1 MPLMKVF
8 KFTVSGTIYIIFS
21 ILLLMGAAIR
31 GELFAIVCGVCLCLY
46 VVLSLILVSVSV
58 LLWKKTDLLVELKNE
73 NIFILPSRGRKGK
86 KLFPIVLP
94 GVIVFYG
101 FEFLSDL
108 KNKKSR
114 SLKFNIKLKRTAA
127 NFPLPKEE
135 RGRFFLEKEY
145 IEISDLAGFFSFR
158 LLKNEKSIPQL
169 FIYPMVTEIKS
180 FELPEI
186 LNETSA
192 HTINLRRTDELYD
205 SRPYFPGDDIRK
217 INWKLYAHTQELS
230 IKQGDFVP
238 PPRIFFTIYVE
249 SPIIDKDIAFYKK
262 KFDEFINLST
272 SIAFYLH
279 QKGISFNIRFYDN
292 EKNSYETGSVYSDDR
307 NAEELIKRFFSIPQ
321 ISILKKSNKLE
332 PKLKKNFFI
341 DEENKKTC
349 LLYFFMP
356 IQSSKKIEDKL
367 FGIFSDYKNECV
379 FYTGLESIITG
390 PKNILNSFLFYT
402 SSQKK
407 YNRLSKEMNEKIE
420 ILKHELKNGGF
431 YAYSI

>member
-21 ILLLMGAAIR
+21 ILLLTGAAIR

-46 VVLSLILVSVSV
+46 VVLSLIFISLSV
-58 LLWKKTDLLVELKNE
+58 LLWNKTDLLVEVKNE
-73 NIFILPSRGRKGK
+73 NISILLSRVRKGK
-86 KLFPIVLP
+86 KLFPIILP

-114 SLKFNIKLKRTAA
+114 SLKFNIKLKRSAA
-127 NFPLPKEE
+127 HFPLPKEE

-158 LLKNEKSIPQL
+158 LLKKEKSIPQL
-169 FIYPMVTEIKS
+169 FIYPMLTEIKS
-180 FELPEI
+180 FAIPEI

-217 INWKLYAHTQELS
+217 LNWKLYAHTQELS

-238 PPRIFFTIYVE
+238 PPRSFFTIYVE
-249 SPIIDKDIAFYKK
+249 SPIVNNDIEFYKK

-307 NAEELIKRFFSIPQ
+307 DVEESIKRFFSIPQ
-321 ISILKKSNKLE
+321 IRVQKKSSEAE
-332 PKLKKNFFI
+332 PKLKRNFFI
-341 DEENKKTC
+341 DGENKKTC

-356 IQSSKKIEDKL
+356 VQSSKKILDKL
-367 FGIFSDYKNECV
+367 FGIFSDHKKECV
-379 FYTGLESIITG
+379 FYTGPESIITE
-390 PKNILNSFLFYT
+390 PKNILHSFLFYT

-420 ILKHELKNGGF
+420 ILKHELKTGGF

>member
-1 MPLMKVF
+1 MKVF

-21 ILLLMGAAIR
+21 ILLLTGAAIR

-158 LLKNEKSIPQL
+158 LLKN
-169 FIYPMVTEIKS
+169 
-180 FELPEI
+180 
-186 LNETSA
+186 
-192 HTINLRRTDELYD
+192 
-205 SRPYFPGDDIRK
+205 
-217 INWKLYAHTQELS
+217 
-230 IKQGDFVP
+230 
-238 PPRIFFTIYVE
+238 
-249 SPIIDKDIAFYKK
+249 
-262 KFDEFINLST
+262 
-272 SIAFYLH
+272 
-279 QKGISFNIRFYDN
+279 
-292 EKNSYETGSVYSDDR
+292 
-307 NAEELIKRFFSIPQ
+307 
-321 ISILKKSNKLE
+321 
-332 PKLKKNFFI
+332 
-341 DEENKKTC
+341 
-349 LLYFFMP
+349 
-356 IQSSKKIEDKL
+356 
-367 FGIFSDYKNECV
+367 
-379 FYTGLESIITG
+379 
-390 PKNILNSFLFYT
+390 
-402 SSQKK
+402 
-407 YNRLSKEMNEKIE
+407 
-420 ILKHELKNGGF
+420 
-431 YAYSI
+431 

>member
-21 ILLLMGAAIR
+21 ILLLTGAAIR

-94 GVIVFYG
+94 GVLVFYG

-114 SLKFNIKLKRTAA
+114 SLKFNIKLKRTAV

-292 EKNSYETGSVYSDDR
+292 EKNSYETGSVYPDDR
-307 NAEELIKRFFSIPQ
+307 NAEESIKRIFSIPQ
-321 ISILKKSNKLE
+321 IRILKKSNKFE

-367 FGIFSDYKNECV
+367 FGIFSNHKNECV
-379 FYTGLESIITG
+379 FYTGLESIILE
-390 PKNILNSFLFYT
+390 PKSILHSFLFFT

-420 ILKHELKNGGF
+420 ILKYELKNGGF

>member
-1 MPLMKVF
+1 MKVF

-21 ILLLMGAAIR
+21 ILLLTGAAIR

-58 LLWKKTDLLVELKNE
+58 LLWKKTNLLVELKNE
-73 NIFILPSRGRKGK
+73 NICILPSRARKGK

-94 GVIVFYG
+94 GVLVFYG

-114 SLKFNIKLKRTAA
+114 SLKFNIRLKRTVA

-135 RGRFFLEKEY
+135 RGRFFLKKEY

-158 LLKNEKSIPQL
+158 LLKKEKSIPQL
-169 FIYPMVTEIKS
+169 FIYPMLTEIKS
-180 FELPEI
+180 FALPEI

-192 HTINLRRTDELYD
+192 HTINLKRTDELYD

-238 PPRIFFTIYVE
+238 PPKIFFTIYVE
-249 SPIIDKDIAFYKK
+249 SPIVEKDIAFYKK
-262 KFDEFINLST
+262 KFDELINLST

-292 EKNSYETGSVYSDDR
+292 EKNSYETGSVYPEDR
-307 NAEELIKRFFSIPQ
+307 DAEESIKRIFSIPQ
-321 ISILKKSNKLE
+321 IKVQKKSNKLE

-356 IQSSKKIEDKL
+356 VQSSKKILDKL
-367 FGIFSDYKNECV
+367 FGIFSDHKHECA
-379 FYTGLESIITG
+379 FYTGFKSIITE
-390 PKNILNSFLFYT
+390 PKNILHSFLFYT

-407 YNRLSKEMNEKIE
+407 YNRLSKEMNKKIE

-431 YAYSI
+431 YAYTI

>member
-21 ILLLMGAAIR
+21 ILLLTGAAIR

-73 NIFILPSRGRKGK
+73 NISILPSRARKGK

-94 GVIVFYG
+94 GVLVFYG
-101 FEFLSDL
+101 FEFLSDS

-114 SLKFNIKLKRTAA
+114 SLKFNIRLKRTAA

-145 IEISDLAGFFSFR
+145 IKISDLAGFFSFR

-169 FIYPMVTEIKS
+169 FIYPMITEIKS

-238 PPRIFFTIYVE
+238 PPKIFFTIYVE
-249 SPIIDKDIAFYKK
+249 SPIVEKDIAFYKK
-262 KFDEFINLST
+262 KFDELINLST

-292 EKNSYETGSVYSDDR
+292 EKNSYETGTFYPEDR
-307 NAEELIKRFFSIPQ
+307 DAEESIKRIFSIPQ
-321 ISILKKSNKLE
+321 IKVQKKSNKLE

-341 DEENKKTC
+341 DEKNKKTC

-356 IQSSKKIEDKL
+356 VQSSKKILDKL
-367 FGIFSDYKNECV
+367 FGIFLDHKHECA
-379 FYTGLESIITG
+379 FYTGFKSIILE
-390 PKNILNSFLFYT
+390 PKSILHSFLFYT

>member
-1 MPLMKVF
+1 M
-8 KFTVSGTIYIIFS
+8 TVSGAIYIVFS
-21 ILLLMGAAIR
+21 ILLLTAAGVR

-46 VVLSLILVSVSV
+46 FVLSLILISLSV
-58 LLWKKTDLLVELKNE
+58 LLWQKADSLVELKNE
-73 NIFILPSRGRKGK
+73 TISILPLEERKGK

-94 GVIVFYG
+94 GVFVFYG
-101 FEFLSDL
+101 FEFSSDL
-108 KNKKSR
+108 NNKKGR
-114 SLKFNIKLKRTAA
+114 RLKFNIKLKRTAA
-127 NFPLPKEE
+127 HFPLPKEE

-169 FIYPMVTEIKS
+169 FIYPMMTEVKS
-180 FELPEI
+180 FALPEI

-217 INWKLYAHTQELS
+217 INWKLYAHTQELNV
-230 IKQGDFVP
+230 KQGDFVP
-238 PPRIFFTIYVE
+238 PPRIFFTLYVE
-249 SPIIDKDIAFYKK
+249 SPIVNKDIVFYKNR
-262 KFDEFINLST
+262 FDEFINLST

-279 QKGISFNIRFYDN
+279 QKGISFNIRFYDG
-292 EKNSYETGSVYSDDR
+292 EKNSYETETVYPGDID
-307 NAEELIKRFFSIPQ
+307 AEESIKRIFSIPQ
-321 ISILKKSNKLE
+321 IRILKKMNKAQ

-356 IQSSKKIEDKL
+356 VQSSKKILERL
-367 FGIFSDYKNECV
+367 FGIFSDHKNECA
-379 FYTGLESIITG
+379 FYTGLESIITV
-390 PKNILNSFLFYT
+390 PKNRLFSFLFYT

-420 ILKHELKNGGF
+420 ILKNELKSGGF

>member
-1 MPLMKVF
+1 MKVF

-21 ILLLMGAAIR
+21 ILLLTGAAIR
-31 GELFAIVCGVCLCLY
+31 GELFAIVCGLCLCLY

-73 NIFILPSRGRKGK
+73 NISILPSRCRKGK

-94 GVIVFYG
+94 GVLVFYG

-158 LLKNEKSIPQL
+158 LLKKEKPIPQL
-169 FIYPMVTEIKS
+169 FIYPMLAEIKS

-238 PPRIFFTIYVE
+238 PPKIFFTIYVE
-249 SPIIDKDIAFYKK
+249 SPIVEKDIAFYKK
-262 KFDEFINLST
+262 KFDELINLST

-292 EKNSYETGSVYSDDR
+292 EKKSYETGSVYPDDR
-307 NAEELIKRFFSIPQ
+307 NAEESIKRIFSIPQ
-321 ISILKKSNKLE
+321 IKIQKKLNKFE

-356 IQSSKKIEDKL
+356 IQSSKKILDKL
-367 FGIFSDYKNECV
+367 FEIFSNHKNKCV
-379 FYTGLESIITG
+379 FYTGLESIIIE
-390 PKNILNSFLFYT
+390 PKNILYSFLFYT